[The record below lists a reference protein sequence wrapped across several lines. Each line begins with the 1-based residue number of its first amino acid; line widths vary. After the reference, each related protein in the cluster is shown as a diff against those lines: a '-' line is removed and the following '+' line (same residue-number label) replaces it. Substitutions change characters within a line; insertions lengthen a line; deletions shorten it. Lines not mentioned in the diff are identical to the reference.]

1 MAGKYMQAKPQIP
14 GSPQDWLCNARSDLI
29 LAGLRKTKYLLY
41 THLCFHAQ
49 QAAEKSIKSVLI
61 DLNIPF
67 SRTHDLAYLLDLLP
81 HDISIP
87 PSLIDL
93 PILNKYAVQQRY
105 PGDLPPVTAKH
116 RRSALQMATDA
127 VTWATN
133 HLNRNS

>member
-1 MAGKYMQAKPQIP
+1 MQSKLQIP
-14 GSPQDWLCNARSDLI
+14 GSSQDWLSNARSDLA
-29 LAGLRKTKYLLY
+29 LAGLRKTKSLLY

-61 DLNIPF
+61 DLHIHF

-81 HDISIP
+81 RDISIP

-116 RRSALQMATDA
+116 RRSALQMATDTVA
-127 VTWATN
+127 WATN
-133 HLNRNS
+133 HINRNS